1 MKTNTAVL
9 SREDRAL
16 LVSEAIDLGC
26 QDIRAVMQQHPS
38 CGGDASRL
46 ASEGQVFGYA
56 LRNYLIRATAPD
68 AELGPVAYIIREA
81 DAMRERAV
89 RFVVFRLSQQ
99 MPWISVQD
107 WDTITENAG
116 RIVSW
121 TAGKTLPYEGTIALY
136 DGSPMMPKPW
146 TLSRVPSGESGTDKL
161 DKKVVI
167 DIETTGLDVERNV
180 VLEVGIVVAHA
191 DGTVI
196 DTWSA
201 VVSNNVGALAAP
213 ATNDFVRKMHEDNGL
228 RAEAKA
234 MLARGERT
242 FEDEVEA
249 EAVAFLAEHDAL
261 GYPMAGSSI
270 GSLDRPMLARHMPK
284 LADAFHYRND
294 DASTK
299 RLLLAQLGYE
309 VNRVET
315 ENAAHRAVDDALA
328 SLRLLTDIEKG
339 LKALLA

>member
-1 MKTNTAVL
+1 MNTNSAVL

-16 LVSEAIDLGC
+16 LISEAIDLGC

-56 LRNYLIRATAPD
+56 LRNYLIRATGPD
-68 AELGPVAYIIREA
+68 AELGPVAYISRDA

-99 MPWISVQD
+99 MSWISVQD
-107 WDTITENAG
+107 WDTITENAE
-116 RIVSW
+116 RIMSW
-121 TAGKTLPYEGTIALY
+121 TAGKTLPYAESIALY
-136 DGSPMMPKPW
+136 DGSPMVSKPW
-146 TLSRVPSGESGTDKL
+146 TLSRASGESGNDKL

-167 DIETTGLDVERNV
+167 DIETTGLDPERHV
-180 VLEVGIVVAHA
+180 ILEVGIVIADA
-191 DGTVI
+191 DGAVI

-234 MLARGERT
+234 MIERGERT

-249 EAVAFLAEHDAL
+249 EAVAFLTEHDAL

-299 RLLLAQLGYE
+299 RLLLAQLGYA
-309 VNRVET
+309 VSRVENREAT
-315 ENAAHRAVDDALA
+315 HRAVDDALT

-339 LKALLA
+339 LKDLIG